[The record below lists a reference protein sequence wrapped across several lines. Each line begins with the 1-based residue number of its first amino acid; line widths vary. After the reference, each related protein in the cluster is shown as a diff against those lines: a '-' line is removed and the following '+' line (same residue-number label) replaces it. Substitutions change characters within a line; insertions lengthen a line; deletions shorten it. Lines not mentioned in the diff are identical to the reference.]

1 MKKISVNLT
10 EYAEAAMY
18 EIMKVNDCTASD
30 TVNMALMAFAADKS
44 RVTIASGLYDEL
56 NDKCRESG
64 STIENWCYD
73 YNVDINK
80 MKYFCKQVDKGK
92 QIIGFGNYKNK
103 KRDKEE
109 TVKTETARIALL
121 VKGCFGVETK

>member
-10 EYAEAAMY
+10 EYVEY
-18 EIMKVNDCTASD
+18 ELYELMGINDCSASD
-30 TVNMALMAFAADKS
+30 IVNMAIIAFAADKS

-64 STIENWCYD
+64 STIEDWCHD

-92 QIIGFGNYKNK
+92 HIIGFGNYKNK
-103 KRDKEE
+103 WRD
-109 TVKTETARIALL
+109 TGGNVKTETARIALL
-121 VKGCFGVETK
+121 VKGCFGVEV